1 MWHPALTAAERDAL
15 AAFFALDEQFVL
27 RRDQSAEAVEALRR
41 TDRGLDLLV
50 AEAE

>member
-1 MWHPALTAAERDAL
+1 MAEWSNEQATLQAIARAGGSPIHSAAYHGD
-15 AAFFALDEQFVL
+15 
-27 RRDQSAEAVEALRR
+27 VEALRR